1 MIPWEVVPAVKV
13 HELTKFHTEFPPN
26 STALYTTTFVMAMN
40 KAKYESLSPDLKKVI
55 DANSGLQTSGWL
67 GKVQQSNDVPGR
79 KAAVERGNSII
90 TMGNAEVADF
100 IKRSSQVDDEWVA
113 DMNKRGFNGA
123 KLLQSAKDLIAKHG
137 KA

>member
-1 MIPWEVVPAVKV
+1 M
-13 HELTKFHTEFPPN
+13 LFR
-26 STALYTTTFVMAMN
+26 S
-40 KAKYESLSPDLKKVI
+40 
-55 DANSGLQTSGWL
+55 
-67 GKVQQSNDVPGR
+67 
-79 KAAVERGNSII
+79 VERGNSII

-123 KLLQSAKDLIAKHG
+123 KLLQTAKDLIAKHG